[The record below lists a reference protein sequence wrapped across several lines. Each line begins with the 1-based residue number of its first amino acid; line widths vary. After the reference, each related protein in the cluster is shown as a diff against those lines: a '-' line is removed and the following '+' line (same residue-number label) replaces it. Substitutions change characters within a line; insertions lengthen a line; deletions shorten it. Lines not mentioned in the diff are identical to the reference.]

1 MNTDDHSAATDLVR
15 DRFGDVRPD
24 WALILGSGW
33 SVVLDAF
40 TTVKEIAYTD
50 IPGLGQAGV
59 RGHAGRLHLVSV
71 EGAHGL
77 VFAGR
82 RHVYEG
88 IGFGPIATPIYIAK
102 SLGATS
108 LLLTNAAGGINPDY
122 VPGDLMIIEDHIN
135 MMGLN
140 PLVGPHNPFW
150 GPRFPDQSTVYD
162 PGLRDTMHS
171 AAAACGHTLKRGT
184 YLATMGPTYETPAE
198 VRAFHQ
204 LGADAVGMSTVPEA
218 MLGNAA
224 GLRVGGISC
233 ITNFAAGVSDQPLA
247 HDEVLD
253 VTEQAKPRMAEVLAS
268 ICREVARQHTT

>member
-1 MNTDDHSAATDLVR
+1 MNSEEHSAAAERVR
-15 DRFGDVRPD
+15 DHIGDIRPD
-24 WALILGSGW
+24 WALVLGSGW
-33 SVVLDAF
+33 SVVLDTF
-40 TTVKEIAYTD
+40 TTVQEMAYAD

-59 RGHAGRLHLVSV
+59 QGHAGRLHVVSL
-71 EGAHGL
+71 EDSHGL

-102 SLGATS
+102 SLGVTS

-135 MMGLN
+135 MMGQN
-140 PLVGPHNPFW
+140 PLVGPHDPFW

-162 PGLRDTMHS
+162 PEIRTLMHS
-171 AAAACGHTLKRGT
+171 AAAASGHDIKQGT
-184 YLATMGPTYETPAE
+184 YLATLGPTYETPAE
-198 VRAFHQ
+198 IRAFHH

-218 MLGNAA
+218 MLANAA

-253 VTEQAKPRMAEVLAS
+253 VTEQAKPRMGEVLTS
-268 ICREVARQHTT
+268 ICRQVARQHAS